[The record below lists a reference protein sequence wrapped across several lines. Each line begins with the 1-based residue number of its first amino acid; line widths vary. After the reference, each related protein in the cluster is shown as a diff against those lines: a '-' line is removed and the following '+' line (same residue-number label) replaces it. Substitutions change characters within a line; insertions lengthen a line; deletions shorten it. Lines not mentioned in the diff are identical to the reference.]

1 MNSNDTQLTASD
13 MTSFLSAMVNP
24 FPQTPIVKKRVY
36 HFYSDSGHGWLK
48 VPFKDLVK
56 LNIANKISS
65 YSYEKGE
72 FIYLEEDGDLSTF
85 IKAHGNDWKDKLVI
99 KEHHTNRRSKIRSY
113 YSFNS
118 WRINHVKSEL

>member
-1 MNSNDTQLTASD
+1 MQSINLT
-13 MTSFLSAMVNP
+13 TTVNP
-24 FPQTPIVKKRVY
+24 LPQTTKVKKRVY

-65 YSYEKGE
+65 YSYEKND

-85 IKAHGNDWKDKLVI
+85 IEAHGNDWKDKLVI

-118 WRINHVKSEL
+118 WRINHVTTK